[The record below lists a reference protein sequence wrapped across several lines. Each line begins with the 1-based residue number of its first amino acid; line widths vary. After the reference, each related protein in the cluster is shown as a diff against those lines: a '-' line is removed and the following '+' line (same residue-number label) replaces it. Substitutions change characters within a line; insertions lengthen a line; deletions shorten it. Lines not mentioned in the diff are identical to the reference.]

1 MCGVASGYG
10 ALGPGHR
17 ANASIG
23 RTIRLAMIN
32 IGGARPGTSDMALL
46 GHGGKFGQCLGEDE
60 AHSPFAPLHTSRGFA
75 AEDSAVTVIGTEP
88 PQSVAHVAGSD
99 VKRSSERL
107 IDLLAASVAG
117 VGSNNA
123 WLGGGQAVIVLTP
136 DHIGE
141 LAEAGHDRSSTTAAI
156 GERATT
162 RDGRPAF
169 ESGDDVL
176 LVAAGGSG
184 LYSYVFPTWC
194 AGANRNRAV
203 TRPIDIGQAC
213 VIPER

>member
-1 MCGVASGYG
+1 M
-10 ALGPGHR
+10 
-17 ANASIG
+17 
-23 RTIRLAMIN
+23 
-32 IGGARPGTSDMALL
+32 
-46 GHGGKFGQCLGEDE
+46 
-60 AHSPFAPLHTSRGFA
+60 
-75 AEDSAVTVIGTEP
+75 
-88 PQSVAHVAGSD
+88 AHVAGSD

-169 ESGDDVL
+169 ESADDVL

-184 LYSYVFPTWC
+184 STAMSSRPGVQGRTATGLSPVRSTSARPVPFPSADASSVRRRVGVEGC
-194 AGANRNRAV
+194 LDDVAEAVGVVDAAGSIMIPTSR
-203 TRPIDIGQAC
+203 RPQRHQVARMALQ
-213 VIPER
+213 PA